1 MIQDNIMNVCEIN
14 QKIVYNWCMEMYI
27 DSSDW
32 VMTPNVYSMG
42 LFADGGIMAT
52 KPYLCGSNYILK
64 MMNFKKGDWCK
75 IMDGLYWRFID
86 KHIKFFKSN
95 PRLSMMAVML
105 EKMNISKKTEIF
117 NLANTFIKENT
128 KE

>member
-1 MIQDNIMNVCEIN
+1 
-14 QKIVYNWCMEMYI
+14 MEMYI

-64 MMNFKKGDWCK
+64 MMNFKKGDWCQ

-95 PRLSMMAVML
+95 PRLSMMAVIL
-105 EKMNISKKTEIF
+105 EKMDLNKKKELISH
-117 NLANTFIKENT
+117 ANNFIKKNSRS
-128 KE
+128 